1 MFRSPGKLIDGVVGS
16 RFTRSVALTMAL
28 GLALPAVGCATQ
40 ATSEVDE
47 TTSTIEGVIHVERTA
62 TDDGATTSVSA
73 KFMRILP
80 SDSAAAERL
89 VGTRVVLPAVGEC
102 AAVSAL
108 QPDVTTSKLKGSV
121 ELVDVGDLTLLVRGG
136 AHAASDETNSVPISN
151 VPINLAPRAFPDVGD
166 MASGVFYTSPDATR
180 DLPSPARFAIKG
192 SGASLVEPFGIDVD
206 GPAAPSNVRVNGR
219 RFADSPKAESGHDIT
234 LEWDATPTD
243 ANELVYVEIHG
254 DTSFRCAFHDVG
266 TASLPSE
273 ILPKSDALSKTDGL
287 ASLSLHRLREQ
298 DVRLQLAERQ
308 GEETTTVQ
316 FDLARTGRFAIVSSR

>member
-1 MFRSPGKLIDGVVGS
+1 MFRSPDKLIGEVVGGH
-16 RFTRSVALTMAL
+16 FTRIFASAMAL
-28 GLALPAVGCATQ
+28 GLALPAIGCATQ

-121 ELVDVGDLTLLVRGG
+121 ELVDVGDLTLLVHGG
-136 AHAASDETNSVPISN
+136 AHEGRTASDEI

-219 RFADSPKAESGHDIT
+219 RFADSPKADSGHDIT
-234 LEWDATPTD
+234 LEWDATATD
-243 ANELVYVEIHG
+243 ANELVYVEVHG

-266 TASLPSE
+266 TANLPSE
-273 ILPKSDALSKTDGL
+273 ILPKSDALSKTDGST
-287 ASLSLHRLREQ
+287 SLSLHRLREQ

-316 FDLARTGRFAIVSSR
+316 FDLARTGRFAIVNAR